1 MEDPEGSELTTD
13 DEEEGEEREGG
24 KRVTLL
30 ALIIVGVIGLGGG
43 GAMGGR
49 ILGPVVGEKLAQREV
64 AGPAASNGGSHG
76 AEAASSVH
84 IVDNLVANPAGSEG
98 RRFLLASVAIQLNS
112 PDDIDVIATRDFE
125 FRSALLLI
133 LGSKTVD
140 ELTDI
145 TMRLEIVDEI
155 LEGFEAIVGPDIIHQ
170 IFIPQWVI
178 Q

>member
-1 MEDPEGSELTTD
+1 MADQDAFDATDEDEA
-13 DEEEGEEREGG
+13 EGEEREGG
-24 KRVTLL
+24 KRVTLV

-49 ILGPVVGEKLAQREV
+49 ILGPVVGEKLAQREI
-64 AGPAASNGGSHG
+64 AGPAESNGGGHG
-76 AEAASSVH
+76 AEPVSSVH

-98 RRFLLASVAIQLNS
+98 TRFLLASVAVQLSS
-112 PDDIDVIATRDFE
+112 PDYVDLIVTRDFE

-145 TMRLEIVDEI
+145 TTRLEIKDEI
-155 LEGFEAIVGPDIIHQ
+155 LAGFEAIVGPEIIHQ
-170 IFIPQWVI
+170 IFLPQWVI